1 MSVLSSAYRRLS
13 QEHKTPKENGT
24 PKENDSASSP
34 EATRLGIAN
43 VANIFVR
50 MKRVR
55 AKAAI
60 TSGTS
65 TPCGTLCKS
74 GEQPL
79 SHPGLVEAMVTP
91 RREPLDTR
99 QTYVC
104 SGGVNT
110 PVLLRAARCK
120 LLDDVRELGAN
131 ALVDE
136 KWSVDVHEPKT
147 KSHGTYKVHV
157 TYHADA
163 VRSNASDPGKPVALE
178 KAKSIPGLM
187 TIVRRESALPY

>member
-1 MSVLSSAYRRLS
+1 MSVISSAYRRLS
-13 QEHKTPKENGT
+13 QDTTKESKSTAG
-24 PKENDSASSP
+24 SAPPS
-34 EATRLGIAN
+34 LGIAN

-50 MKRVR
+50 MRR
-55 AKAAI
+55 ARARAAVA
-60 TSGTS
+60 SGAS
-65 TPCGTLCKS
+65 TPCGPLCDS
-74 GEQPL
+74 GPQPQ

-104 SGGVNT
+104 SGGVNA

-136 KWSVDVHEPKT
+136 RWSIDVHEPKT
-147 KSHGTYKVHV
+147 RSHGTYKVHV
-157 TYHADA
+157 TYRAIA
-163 VRSNASDPGKPVALE
+163 IRSNAADPGRPVALE

-187 TIVRRESALPY
+187 TIVRRESATSP